1 MTTPRSDA
9 ILARL
14 GQLHPK
20 VIDLSLGRITRL
32 LNKLGNP
39 HLNLPPV
46 IHLAGTNGKGSTLAY
61 LRAIYEAAGL
71 RVHTS
76 TSPHLV
82 RFHER
87 IRLAGE
93 LISEDMLCDLLE
105 EVEAV
110 MAVNR

>member
-1 MTTPRSDA
+1 MAGSDA

-14 GQLHPK
+14 GKLHPK

-32 LNKLGNP
+32 LEKLGNP
-39 HLNLPPV
+39 HLSLPPV
-46 IHLAGTNGKGSTLAY
+46 IHIAGTNGKGSTLAY

-71 RVHTS
+71 RVHCS

-87 IRLAGE
+87 ITLAGHKKE
-93 LISEDMLCDLLE
+93 KKRGEKGKKRE
-105 EVEAV
+105 REK
-110 MAVNR
+110 